1 MSRARLLFALAVF
14 AAAAGAYIASASV
27 EPASWDTAEL
37 QGVPYILGISH
48 PTGFPFYV
56 LLGYVW
62 SHAFAVGSVAW
73 RMNVMSAV
81 AMSATAVAAY
91 AMALEFGA
99 SAPVAFVATLWF
111 AFTQNVWSHAVRA
124 KAQDL
129 AVACAAFAIWAFL
142 GWMRG
147 AGNTWFVAAFL
158 LCGLGMAAHPN
169 ALWILPAF
177 AIGALV
183 ARGRPPVRI
192 VAVSVAV
199 LAGALMLYLY
209 LPLRST
215 YVVNHH
221 LDPAAS
227 LPGAGGGIFWN
238 YNDPRTPHGLILEL
252 TGRESETPAYFLASF
267 NPAHVQ
273 GVLWTFVTTLR
284 AQYGTFALFL
294 ILAGLVAA
302 WRRDWRATMVLCI
315 ACIAGLFFS
324 VVYPNESDVG
334 RYRLL
339 VSWLAVPLLGALTP
353 RSNNPWRFGTGLVL
367 HATLIIVLA
376 AGAIFAFASQRSF
389 FRSTRR

>member
-1 MSRARLLFALAVF
+1 
-14 AAAAGAYIASASV
+14 
-27 EPASWDTAEL
+27 
-37 QGVPYILGISH
+37 
-48 PTGFPFYV
+48 
-56 LLGYVW
+56 
-62 SHAFAVGSVAW
+62 
-73 RMNVMSAV
+73 
-81 AMSATAVAAY
+81 
-91 AMALEFGA
+91 
-99 SAPVAFVATLWF
+99 
-111 AFTQNVWSHAVRA
+111 
-124 KAQDL
+124 
-129 AVACAAFAIWAFL
+129 
-142 GWMRG
+142 
-147 AGNTWFVAAFL
+147 
-158 LCGLGMAAHPN
+158 MAAHPN

-252 TGRESETPAYFLASF
+252 TGRESQTPAYFLASF

-353 RSNNPWRFGTGLVL
+353 RSNNLGVSEP
-367 HATLIIVLA
+367 A
-376 AGAIFAFASQRSF
+376 
-389 FRSTRR
+389 